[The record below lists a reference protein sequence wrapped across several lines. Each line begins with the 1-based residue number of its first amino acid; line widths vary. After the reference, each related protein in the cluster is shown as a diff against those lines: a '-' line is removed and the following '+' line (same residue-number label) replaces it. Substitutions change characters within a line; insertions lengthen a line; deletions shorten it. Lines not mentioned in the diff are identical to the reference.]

1 MNKEEFFK
9 TLYLK
14 YEDLLENYDFQKLVL
29 KDLIEIGF
37 VYVHEH
43 FNNSVNKFP
52 NMMLQMSL
60 MKAKSVLK
68 LSEGEFFQNNSKS
81 DKPYIDIQSISSVY
95 RSLFENY
102 CFFNHLYISDWSNEE
117 FLLLEN
123 IWRITSLNQRG
134 KMLHKNPLLKK
145 SKGFEVVMKDMEEIK
160 RLKAEIEKS
169 YLFIKNEKSIRKYI
183 SKNIWQLTIRKNK
196 VLYISWKEM
205 YNRAIK
211 NHNEEKKDYQRFS
224 LDTHPTFFSVF
235 QFGDLYKNRHDLQR
249 RSTVMYETIRL
260 LSKYLNDFEKLLEA
274 KPKIEKDSKY
284 LIEFFGN
291 RNI

>member
-1 MNKEEFFK
+1 
-9 TLYLK
+9 
-14 YEDLLENYDFQKLVL
+14 
-29 KDLIEIGF
+29 
-37 VYVHEH
+37 
-43 FNNSVNKFP
+43 
-52 NMMLQMSL
+52 
-60 MKAKSVLK
+60 
-68 LSEGEFFQNNSKS
+68 
-81 DKPYIDIQSISSVY
+81 
-95 RSLFENY
+95 NY

>member
-1 MNKEEFFK
+1 MKKEEFLK

-123 IWRITSLNQRG
+123 IWRITSLNQRR